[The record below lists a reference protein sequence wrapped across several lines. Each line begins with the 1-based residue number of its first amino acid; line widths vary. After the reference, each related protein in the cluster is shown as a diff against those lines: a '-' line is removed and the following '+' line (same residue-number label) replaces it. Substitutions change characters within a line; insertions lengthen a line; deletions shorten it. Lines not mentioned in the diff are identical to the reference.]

1 MCAWTYLHG
10 TVFDVC
16 MCTISEIPLL
26 TYVILVLL
34 SISEIEAILKGL
46 ASGKSNTCVE
56 PKQSAPVTFAWST
69 SLLGGSLW
77 E

>member
-46 ASGKSNTCVE
+46 ASGKSKHLC
-56 PKQSAPVTFAWST
+56 
-69 SLLGGSLW
+69 
-77 E
+77 

>member
-16 MCTISEIPLL
+16 MCTISEILLL

-46 ASGKSNTCVE
+46 ASGKSKHLC
-56 PKQSAPVTFAWST
+56 
-69 SLLGGSLW
+69 
-77 E
+77 